1 MTDLSRL
8 SINQETIKQWSLPE
22 LAEGC
27 VKAGIDKVG
36 LWRAPVQ
43 EYGVERTAQLLTDAG
58 IFVTSLCRG
67 GFFTALDP
75 AERARALDDNRAAID
90 EAAALST
97 DTLVLVSGGL
107 PAGSRDLP
115 GARERIAE
123 ALAELGPYAQEQGVR
138 LAIEPLHPMFASD
151 RCVVSTLSQALDIAE
166 RFPAEQVGVVVDTYH
181 IWWDDQAAA
190 QIARAGAGGRI
201 HSFQLA
207 DWITRSRRAYWS
219 DGANSATEA
228 STSAHS
234 ARWSR
239 PPASPGR
246 SRWRS
251 STRAC
256 GRGTAPKFWRR
267 SRPGTSSTPAES
279 GCEAAGQR
287 DRKGVQPFGGLP
299 GRILRRALP
308 GRDPGGSGSPDEGGE
323 SERGPVLDR
332 APFRLTGP
340 DSLASRNRPAWTEP
354 VRQPSWIGFGAG

>member
-1 MTDLSRL
+1 MSDGRL

-43 EYGVERTAQLLTDAG
+43 SYGVERTARLLADSG
-58 IFVTSLCRG
+58 LSVTSLCRG

-75 AERARALDDNRAAID
+75 AERARALDDNRAALD

-107 PAGSRDLP
+107 PEGSKDLH
-115 GARERIAE
+115 GARERVAD
-123 ALAELGPYAQEQGVR
+123 ALGELAPYAAERGVR

-166 RFPAEQVGVVVDTYH
+166 RFPADQVGVVVDTYH

-207 DWITRSRRAYWS
+207 DWITPLPAGVLVGRGQLG
-219 DGANSATEA
+219 DGAVDFRAFRSLVEAT
-228 STSAHS
+228 
-234 ARWSR
+234 
-239 PPASPGR
+239 G
-246 SRWRS
+246 
-251 STRAC
+251 
-256 GRGTAPKFWRR
+256 F
-267 SRPGTSSTPAES
+267 
-279 GCEAAGQR
+279 
-287 DRKGVQPFGGLP
+287 D
-299 GRILRRALP
+299 
-308 GRDPGGSGSPDEGGE
+308 
-323 SERGPVLDR
+323 GPVEVEIFNEALWARDG
-332 APFRLTGP
+332 AEVLAEV
-340 DSLASRNRPAWTEP
+340 ASRYAEH
-354 VRQPSWIGFGAG
+354 AC

>member
-8 SINQETIKQWSLPE
+8 SINQETVKQWSLPE
-22 LAEGC
+22 LTEGC

-43 EYGVERTAQLLTDAG
+43 EYGVERTAQLLADAG
-58 IFVTSLCRG
+58 LSVTSLCRG

-107 PAGSRDLP
+107 PAGSRDLH

-123 ALAELGPYAQEQGVR
+123 ALAELGPYAQGQGVR

-207 DWITRSRRAYWS
+207 DWIT
-219 DGANSATEA
+219 
-228 STSAHS
+228 
-234 ARWSR
+234 
-239 PPASPGR
+239 PLPAGVLV
-246 SRWRS
+246 
-251 STRAC
+251 
-256 GRGTAPKFWRR
+256 GRGQLGDGSVDFRAFR
-267 SRPGTSSTPAES
+267 EMV
-279 GCEAAGQR
+279 EAAG
-287 DRKGVQPFGGLP
+287 F
-299 GRILRRALP
+299 
-308 GRDPGGSGSPDEGGE
+308 
-323 SERGPVLDR
+323 
-332 APFRLTGP
+332 TGP
-340 DSLASRNRPAWTEP
+340 IEVEIFNEGLWARDGAEVLAEVAARYVEHAC
-354 VRQPSWIGFGAG
+354 